1 MATEVTRNLYI
12 DYDNAKT
19 YLTAHG
25 VSLQI
30 NIVGTK
36 VAVRHYMNG
45 AKTGYATINS
55 AGMDVLFPSDTAIP
69 HKLDLG
75 SHIGQLVQSN
85 SNWVE
90 FRINGT
96 ALERFPGGIGA
107 FTRTYTNET
116 VRAFRKNSTFMGYH
130 NAPNT
135 VNGTSYR
142 YLDLTLYFTQYSCSA
157 NAVGNGIASVS
168 VDKAEAYDGD
178 SVTFTATL
186 KSGAT
191 FHGWF
196 SDAACTQLI
205 STSLTYT
212 TAASDLT
219 LYAKATREVTGTG
232 SYVKANGVWCEA
244 QAVYKKINGV
254 WVEQSDVA
262 AVKQEIQNGNYKLRS

>member
-30 NIVGTK
+30 NIAGTK

-55 AGMDVLFPSDTAIP
+55 AGMAALFPSDTAIP

-75 SHIGQLVQSN
+75 SHIGQLVSN
-85 SNWVE
+85 SKNWVE
-90 FRINGT
+90 FRIDGT
-96 ALERFPGGIGA
+96 ALERFSGGTGA

-142 YLDLTLYFTQYSCSA
+142 YLNLTLYFTQYACAA
-157 NAVGNGIASVS
+157 NAVGKGIQSVS
-168 VDKAEAYDGD
+168 VSNSSPYQGD
-178 SVTFTATL
+178 TVTFTAAL
-186 KSGAT
+186 KSGAAW
-191 FHGWF
+191 HGWY
-196 SDAACTQLI
+196 SDAACTQLL

-212 TAASDLT
+212 TAAADLT

-232 SYVKANGVWCEA
+232 LYIKVNGAWAEA
-244 QAVYKKINGV
+244 QNIYKKVSGA
-254 WVEQSDVA
+254 WVLQSDVA

>member
-30 NIVGTK
+30 NIVGIK

-55 AGMDVLFPSDTAIP
+55 AGMAALFPSDTAIP

-75 SHIGQLVQSN
+75 SHIGQLIS
-85 SNWVE
+85 SSKNWVE
-90 FRINGT
+90 FRIDGT
-96 ALERFPGGIGA
+96 ALERFPGGTGA

-219 LYAKATREVTGTG
+219 LYAKATREVMGTG